1 MRHLFAD
8 SGWRE
13 HDPTLLRNLSRGSG
27 PVGTGVKPNALPSAQ
42 EARDIF
48 NR

>member
-13 HDPTLLRNLSRGSG
+13 HDPTLLQNLSQG
-27 PVGTGVKPNALPSAQ
+27 PGPAGAGVTPNPLPSAQ

-48 NR
+48 DR